1 VWVRL
6 HCKKMK
12 VLVIDDEPDVR
23 YVARLS
29 LTRVGG
35 MTVVEAS
42 SGEEGLERARS
53 ERPDCILLD
62 VMMPGMG
69 GAATLH
75 ALRNGEETSAIP
87 VVFLTARVTAA
98 DIEHL
103 SGLGAR
109 GVMVKPF
116 NPLTLADDLTAMLN
130 A

>member
-1 VWVRL
+1 
-6 HCKKMK
+6 MK
-12 VLVIDDEPDVR
+12 VLVIDDEEDVR
-23 YVARLS
+23 YVARLC

-53 ERPDCILLD
+53 EQPDCILLD

-75 ALRNGEETSAIP
+75 ALLNGEETSAIP

-109 GVMVKPF
+109 GVMAKPF
-116 NPLTLADDLTAMLN
+116 NPLTLAADLTAMLN